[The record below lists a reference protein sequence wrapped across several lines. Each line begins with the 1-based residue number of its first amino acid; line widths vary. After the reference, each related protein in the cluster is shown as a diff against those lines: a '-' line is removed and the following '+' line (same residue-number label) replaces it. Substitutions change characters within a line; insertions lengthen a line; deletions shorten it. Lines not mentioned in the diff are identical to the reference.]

1 MKLRDITLNDQTVYV
16 GLLTE
21 EQKNLLIGVLY
32 CSDSYF
38 NPILDANNN
47 WVISREEM
55 EFCVNPD
62 YLWVKDL
69 DIIEYSPIPPSELI
83 DM

>member
-1 MKLRDITLNDQTVYV
+1 MIQVAI
-16 GLLTE
+16 LTE
-21 EQKNLLIGVLY
+21 EQKNQLVGQQY
-32 CSDSYF
+32 APDSYF

-69 DIIEYSPIPPSELI
+69 DLVPYNPIPNEI
-83 DM
+83 DDSIYGL